1 MNFRYQENLM
11 AARAANGAPRRQV
24 VPCLYAQGWPAL
36 PSLVIEVGLDLNTAG
51 ISTLDNFTKSDHG
64 YRKREKLAR

>member
-11 AARAANGAPRRQV
+11 AAREANGAPRRQV
-24 VPCLYAQGWPAL
+24 VPCPHAQGWLA
-36 PSLVIEVGLDLNTAG
+36 VVEVGINLNTDR